1 MKYLSLLL
9 FSVLLLSA
17 CQNSKKLPY
26 LGSPSIVDGKEIP
39 HKIRDFSFTN
49 HNGKTVT
56 HNDFEDKIYVA
67 DFFFT
72 TCPTICPTVMS
83 NMIKIHDKYIDNPNV
98 LLLSHTLDPKKDTI
112 GALKA
117 YADNLEIDAP
127 KWNLVTGDK
136 KIIRGFAKDYMNI
149 VVEDNEAPGGIN
161 HSGKI
166 ILVDKDRR
174 IRAFAEGTDA
184 NDVEQLLSDI
194 DVLLAEYE

>member
-1 MKYLSLLL
+1 
-9 FSVLLLSA
+9 
-17 CQNSKKLPY
+17 
-26 LGSPSIVDGKEIP
+26 
-39 HKIRDFSFTN
+39 FTN

-56 HNDFEDKIYVA
+56 HNDFADKIYVA

-98 LLLSHTLDPKKDTI
+98 LLLSHTLDPKRDTI

-117 YADNLEIDAP
+117 YANNLEIDAP

-136 KIIRGFAKDYMNI
+136 KIIRGFAQDYMNI